1 MSGSKMNKWNV
12 IKDFTILFNRV
23 YVCFSYASWLFIVCM
38 IIRQVRDYMDSKKTT
53 PPEIIS

>member
-1 MSGSKMNKWNV
+1 MNGSKMNKWNV

-23 YVCFSYASWLFIVCM
+23 YVFFSYASWLFIVCM
-38 IIRQVRDYMDSKKTT
+38 IIRQVRDYMDSKKIT